1 MATMTVRSTYALDPE
16 TALTIRDLAAQWNTS
31 QAEVIRRS
39 VRIAAG
45 RESLPAKPKMT
56 AAQVIDHWRSLPASA
71 LPTREQLIEATAE
84 LRRLRHEGDELY
96 SEKLDRFRQP

>member
-16 TALTIRDLAAQWNTS
+16 TALTIRELATQWNAS

-45 RESLPAKPKMT
+45 REDVPVKPKMT
-56 AAQVIDHWRSLPASA
+56 AAQIIDHWRNNP
-71 LPTREQLIEATAE
+71 PPRTAE
-84 LRRLRHEGDELY
+84 QSDRLVAEMDAIRHEGDELY
-96 SEKLDRFRQP
+96 SEKLDRFLKP

>member
-16 TALTIRDLAAQWNTS
+16 TALTIRDLAAQWNAS

-45 RESLPAKPKMT
+45 RVSLPAKPKMT
-56 AAQVIDHWRSLPASA
+56 AAQVIDHWRNNPPPRTLEE
-71 LPTREQLIEATAE
+71 TERLIAEARAI
-84 LRRLRHEGDELY
+84 RHEGDELY